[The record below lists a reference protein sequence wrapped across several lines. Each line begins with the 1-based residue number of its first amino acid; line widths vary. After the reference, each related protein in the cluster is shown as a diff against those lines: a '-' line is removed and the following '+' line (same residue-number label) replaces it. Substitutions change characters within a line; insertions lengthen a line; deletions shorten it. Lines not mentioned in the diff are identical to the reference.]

1 MRYLRYLSVCL
12 QSGFWTINSMLG
24 VAIWSHIEF
33 NQAYSCHHSNVCTIA
48 QYYPTNWHQE
58 LILHPPK
65 LNIAKYQKMMGFG
78 QSISGFH
85 YQLFWKYSYVKF
97 PLVTSPHQKKK
108 NNMFSHQSYPTTV
121 AGILNNPLF
130 GAKTHG
136 HGLWHAGLQVVVTIG
151 DG

>member
-85 YQLFWKYSYVKF
+85 YQLFWEYSYVKF

-108 NNMFSHQSYPTTV
+108 KTTCFPINHILQQSLAFWTTPCLV
-121 AGILNNPLF
+121 PRHTATVCGTLVSKL
-130 GAKTHG
+130 
-136 HGLWHAGLQVVVTIG
+136 L
-151 DG
+151 